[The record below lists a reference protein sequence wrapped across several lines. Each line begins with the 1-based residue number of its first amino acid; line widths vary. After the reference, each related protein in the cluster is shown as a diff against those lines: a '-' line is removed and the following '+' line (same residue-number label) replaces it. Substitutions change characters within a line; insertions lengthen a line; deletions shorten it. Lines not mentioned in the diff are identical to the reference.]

1 VKRIRRNEP
10 AGSVEMAEYLELS
23 KETLD
28 TNDDL
33 WQIEEVEGEAI
44 LHIVKNMSQDY
55 IHGKVALFRERLKN
69 YRMRAEMRFLGHH
82 MAEGSGGWFGFAIRA
97 QDTENYELV
106 WFMPNA
112 GDEKAIAY
120 VPVAHGIVPWWA
132 EAYST
137 QQKGVAAIPADD
149 WFQAQVEAKDDE
161 FAIYVEGRKVFTK
174 RFSYYLDEG
183 RPGFYVGTATDAAFR
198 RVEIESLE

>member
-1 VKRIRRNEP
+1 
-10 AGSVEMAEYLELS
+10 MAKYLELS
-23 KETLD
+23 KASLD
-28 TNDDL
+28 ANDDL
-33 WQIEEVEGEAI
+33 WQIEEAEGETI
-44 LHIVKNMSQDY
+44 LRIVENMSQDY
-55 IHGKVALFRERLKN
+55 IHGKVALFRQRLKN

-82 MAEGSGGWFGFAIRA
+82 MSEGSGGWFGFAIRA

-106 WFMPNA
+106 WFMPTAENNRTV
-112 GDEKAIAY
+112 AY

-137 QQKGVAAIPADD
+137 QQKGAAAIPVND
-149 WFQAQVEAKDDE
+149 WFQAQVEAKDDD
-161 FAIYVEGRKVFTK
+161 FTIYVAGKKVFTK

-183 RPGFYVGTATDAAFR
+183 QPGFYVGTATDAAFR